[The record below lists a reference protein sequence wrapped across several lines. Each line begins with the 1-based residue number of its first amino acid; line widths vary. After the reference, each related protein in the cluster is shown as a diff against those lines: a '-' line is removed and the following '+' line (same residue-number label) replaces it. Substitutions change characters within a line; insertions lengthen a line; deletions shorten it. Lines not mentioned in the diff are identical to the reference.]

1 MSDSPPPHSRE
12 AEQALL
18 GCLLRHP
25 DDFDTARGIVTA
37 DQLYFDAHQK
47 VFRAVEGLRA
57 GVSPVDPLA
66 VFEWLKDRGEAADVG
81 GPKFLAALWDGA
93 PATGATGYY
102 AGRVRGFALR
112 RGLIHAA
119 AEVTRNAHDG
129 TDGPDE
135 MVAAAEQR
143 FLQVADG
150 MPGGAEAV
158 ASDELLLA
166 RLQAIDDRIGGRRD
180 GFPSGLADLDGMIGG
195 FEPGELIVVG
205 ARPSRGKSALGLTFA
220 SNVSEQG
227 IPVLF
232 VSLEMSAGQL
242 GDRLL
247 AMRSGVG
254 MSLFTRGVMRGAVM
268 GDDQLARLAE
278 AARRRPGQ
286 APIYFDDKPGRT
298 AAEILS
304 AARRA
309 VRRRKVGLI
318 VVDYLQ
324 MIRSANP
331 KEHREAQVADISRNM
346 KVMARSCGVPVVC
359 LAQLNR
365 ESEKEKRRPRMSDLR
380 ESGAIEQDTDKG
392 ILIHDPEPTDGG
404 EGAERA
410 AQRKVELV
418 VDKQRNGP
426 TGVVEVWYAAPVMRF
441 ENMPRGG
448 VGY

>member
-1 MSDSPPPHSRE
+1 MSDKPPPHSRD
-12 AEQALL
+12 AEDSLL

-37 DQLYFDAHQK
+37 DQLYFDATQK
-47 VFRAVEGLRA
+47 VFRAIEGLRA
-57 GVSPVDPLA
+57 AGHPVEPLT
-66 VFEWLKDRGEAADVG
+66 VFEVLRDRKEADDVG
-81 GPKFLAALWDGA
+81 GAKAIKLLWDAA
-93 PATGATGYY
+93 PATGATSYY
-102 AGRVRGFALR
+102 AQRVRGFALR

-119 AEVTRNAHDG
+119 NETIRDAADG
-129 TDGPDE
+129 ADGPDE
-135 MVAAAEQR
+135 LAAAAEQR
-143 FLQVADG
+143 FLRVADG

-158 ASDELLLA
+158 ASDELLLS
-166 RLQAIDDRIGGRRD
+166 RLHAIDDRIGGKRD
-180 GFPSGLADLDGMIGG
+180 GFPSGLVDLDGMIGG
-195 FEPGELIVVG
+195 FEPGELVVVG

-220 SNVSEQG
+220 SNASDQG
-227 IPVLF
+227 IPSLF
-232 VSLEMSAGQL
+232 ISLEMSAGQL

-268 GDDQLARLAE
+268 SDDQLALLAG

-304 AARRA
+304 AGRRA

-331 KEHREAQVADISRNM
+331 RDNREQQVADISRNL
-346 KVMARSCGVPVVC
+346 KVMARTCGVPVVC

-392 ILIHDPEPTDGG
+392 ILIHDPEPPDG
-404 EGAERA
+404 ERPVE
-410 AQRKVELV
+410 RKVELI

-426 TGVVEVWYAAPVMRF
+426 TGVVEVWYAAHVMRF
-441 ENMPRGG
+441 ENAAKGPGAW
-448 VGY
+448 